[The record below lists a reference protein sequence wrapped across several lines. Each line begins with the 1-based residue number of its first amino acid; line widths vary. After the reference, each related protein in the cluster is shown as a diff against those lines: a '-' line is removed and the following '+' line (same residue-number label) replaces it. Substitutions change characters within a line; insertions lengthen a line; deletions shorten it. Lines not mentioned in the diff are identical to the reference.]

1 MQSGGRGLTFVGR
14 PPELLA
20 AVVKEDVMPRAKV
33 NRSEPVREN
42 VSRGQKRKI
51 QKDDQWGGFVQVSL
65 DEAHRDE
72 FDMWAGE
79 TGTGIYRELTDALD
93 SGLKFTLSYDGANQ
107 CHIATLTGRP
117 DVSGERGF
125 TCCLSARAGT
135 FEDAIAVLMYKHAS
149 LLHYDWWDAVNEPKR
164 SRFSFG

>member
-1 MQSGGRGLTFVGR
+1 MLSGGRVLTFVGR

-20 AVVKEDVMPRAKV
+20 EQKREDAMPRGKKSAG
-33 NRSEPVREN
+33 SEPIDSDGPPFTR
-42 VSRGQKRKI
+42 RI

-72 FDMWAGE
+72 FDQWAGE
-79 TGTGIYRELTDALD
+79 TGTAIYRELTDALVC
-93 SGLKFTLSYDGANQ
+93 GLKFTLSYDGQNQ
-107 CHIATLTGRP
+107 CYIASLTGRP
-117 DVSGERGF
+117 DVNGVRAF

-135 FEDAIAVLMYKHAS
+135 FEDAIAVLIYKHAS